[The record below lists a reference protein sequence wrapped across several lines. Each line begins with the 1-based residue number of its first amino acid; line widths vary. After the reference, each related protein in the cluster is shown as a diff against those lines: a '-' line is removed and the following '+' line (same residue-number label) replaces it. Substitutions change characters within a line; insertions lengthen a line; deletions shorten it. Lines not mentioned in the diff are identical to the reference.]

1 MFDAFNIFDVN
12 RNGFITVHELV
23 HGLASIGVH
32 TTYDECELF
41 ITRYDR
47 NGDRRISSPEFN
59 EAFLAFDPYY
69 SSMVSRRPSNYV
81 PRPIR
86 PDDCFLP
93 NTAYEFQAMWRT
105 HIGCENAAEA
115 LRQRLNANPAFN
127 AFEAF
132 NSLDLND
139 DGQFTAHELRRMIES
154 RGYFVG

>member
-1 MFDAFNIFDVN
+1 LFDAFNIFDVN
-12 RNGFITVHELV
+12 RNGFISVHELL

-32 TTYDECELF
+32 TTFDECELF
-41 ITRYDR
+41 ITRYDK
-47 NGDRRISSPEFN
+47 NGDRRISAAEFG
-59 EAFLAFDPYY
+59 EAFLAFDTYY

-105 HIGCENAAEA
+105 HIRCENAAEA
-115 LRQRLNANPAFN
+115 LRQRLNMNPAFN
-127 AFEAF
+127 AFEGF

-139 DGQFTAHELRRMIES
+139 DG
-154 RGYFVG
+154 